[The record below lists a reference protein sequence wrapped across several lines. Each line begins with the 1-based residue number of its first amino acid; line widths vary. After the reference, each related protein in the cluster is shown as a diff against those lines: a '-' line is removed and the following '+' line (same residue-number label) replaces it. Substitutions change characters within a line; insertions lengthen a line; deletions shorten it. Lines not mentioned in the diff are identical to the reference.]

1 MNSHSDQPRDSAE
14 TTAEIIKMVVTAV
27 AFTLFIVFIMVVW
40 TIT

>member
-1 MNSHSDQPRDSAE
+1 MNPRSDSAE
-14 TTAEIIKMVVTAV
+14 TTAEIIKMVVTAI